1 MTVLTLAFSAQAD
14 MMRMHSGT
22 LRQIK
27 NNKVAEAALTQS
39 QAEKLQAPQT
49 NGPRKVITT
58 LPEGELRTYQRVQGQ
73 GVFPDQGNLGLD
85 VQSGKM
91 DMVFADDNVV
101 YMKNILFNCNLTYG
115 SSWVQGTLSD
125 DGTTI
130 TVPMGQPI
138 FEDPFDNTEL
148 VLCMGRTELVYVYD
162 GEPSISFTVDE
173 NVAEVTYVIDGD
185 NIALQGTDG
194 SDATGQDMNRWNAY
208 GLACCWA
215 DDGSFGGCLEWSTLL
230 TRTETSVIP
239 TVIYDQPEGE
249 MVTYNRAGMSIFT
262 GYFGVQSSPFTDY
275 DEIFTFKAEDFPND
289 LTEDI
294 TEVPSS
300 VFYSS
305 WDLSYYGAYLYYD
318 EAPLF
323 DYRVGIQVHYTIN
336 GVRNSSN
343 IVYWGEPIPIPDPS
357 GVSELSDGKQI
368 ADVRYYNLA
377 GQQVAQPRGLTI
389 QVTTYSDGTRTATK
403 VIK

>member
-1 MTVLTLAFSAQAD
+1 MLTVLTLAFSAQAD

-22 LRQIK
+22 LRQVK
-27 NNKVAEAALTQS
+27 NNKVAGAALTQS

-91 DMVFADDNVV
+91 NMVFADDNVV

-148 VLCMGRTELVYVYD
+148 VLCMGRTELVYVD
-162 GEPSISFTVDE
+162 GEPAISFTVDE
-173 NVAEVTYVIDGD
+173 NVTEVTYVIDGD

-262 GYFGVQSSPFTDY
+262 GYFGVQSSPFTD
-275 DEIFTFKAEDFPND
+275 KMNM
-289 LTEDI
+289 
-294 TEVPSS
+294 V
-300 VFYSS
+300 
-305 WDLSYYGAYLYYD
+305 YG
-318 EAPLF
+318 
-323 DYRVGIQVHYTIN
+323 T
-336 GVRNSSN
+336 
-343 IVYWGEPIPIPDPS
+343 
-357 GVSELSDGKQI
+357 DGKVYIQNPLWWNKSYNTWI
-368 ADVRYYNLA
+368 YGDFDPETGIISVPIGQYLMYNEDVEQGVQLLWGHSILYQNENGFY
-377 GQQVAQPRGLTI
+377 T
-389 QVTTYSDGTRTATK
+389 DE
-403 VIK
+403 